1 MRFEVCLCAAEE
13 EFIVRRKDL
22 LYAIDVK
29 SPCGQD
35 WDSMHGND
43 EIRFCDHCVKDVHN
57 LSAMRRKDVRKLIAR
72 SDGGICVRYI
82 RRPDG
87 RIETL
92 KRRLHQITRRSG
104 AAAGVISASL
114 SVSTLSYSQTPTNPG
129 GPNEAAIVS
138 ELTIKENISPVG
150 VISGIV
156 TDQNGAVINFAL
168 VTACT
173 TDGAICQ
180 SAPTNAEGFYE
191 IRGIP
196 QGKYKLKIDASG
208 FDTMESGEFSFSDQT
223 SSKQDFQLAVSSV
236 KECVEVGGDAGK
248 MSTFVLGGSIATTT
262 TTYFSG
268 NKLIGAVLME
278 DVDEVKRLIG
288 IGKKVNVKNLNYDGN
303 FPLHY
308 AVEHAN
314 LEIVDLLLNAGARI
328 SVKNYEK
335 RTPLMMIDEDATV
348 ELVNRLLGFGSA
360 VNAVDKDKNTVLIL
374 VAGDASEEVI
384 RALILNGANVNA
396 QNKKGR
402 TALMQAAEEGNL
414 ENVQALLEAGA
425 DINLKDKS
433 GETAWNKTSTE
444 DIKHILVTYG
454 AIAEG
459 L

>member
-1 MRFEVCLCAAEE
+1 LCAAEE

-35 WDSMHGND
+35 WGSMHGND

-57 LSAMRRKDVRKLIAR
+57 LSAMRHKDVRKLIAR

-87 RIETL
+87 RVETL

-104 AAAGVISASL
+104 VAAGVISASL
-114 SVSTLSYSQTPTNPG
+114 SVSTLSYSQTPANPG

-138 ELTIKENISPVG
+138 ELTIKENISPGG
-150 VISGIV
+150 VISGVV

-168 VTACT
+168 ITACT

-196 QGKYKLKIDASG
+196 EGKYKLKIDASG
-208 FDTMESGEFSFSDQT
+208 FDSMESGEFNFSDQT
-223 SSKQDFQLAVSSV
+223 SSKQDFQLEVSKIQTV
-236 KECVEVGGDAGK
+236 VQVGSEGDIRFQ
-248 MSTFVLGGSIATTT
+248 TQGGSITVT
-262 TTYFSG
+262 TTYISN
-268 NKLIGAVLME
+268 NKLISAVQIE

-308 AVEHAN
+308 AVEHGN

-360 VNAVDKDKNTVLIL
+360 VNAVDKDKNTVLII
-374 VAGDASEEVI
+374 VAGDVSEEVV
-384 RALILNGANVNA
+384 RALILNGANINA

-402 TALMQAAEEGNL
+402 TALMQAVEEGNL